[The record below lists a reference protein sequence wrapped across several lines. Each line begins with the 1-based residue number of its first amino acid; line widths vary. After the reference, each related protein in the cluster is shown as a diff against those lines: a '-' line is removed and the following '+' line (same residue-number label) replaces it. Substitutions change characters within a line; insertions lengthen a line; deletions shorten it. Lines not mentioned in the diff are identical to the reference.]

1 MNVYR
6 ISGRLRVFVVLF
18 SVFQILIFISFLLI
32 PFITLPSHSPIL
44 RFYNSCCTSAYLY
57 YLIPLLILCSIM
69 VGILLLVSVFKRR
82 IIFTNDS
89 IISKD
94 IFSTRQLTFSE
105 VKGFLIKRSVLYV
118 VTNSNNKKHIT
129 INLLNLDRSDNLV
142 RNLEMRFANLEY
154 LKVE

>member
-1 MNVYR
+1 
-6 ISGRLRVFVVLF
+6 
-18 SVFQILIFISFLLI
+18 
-32 PFITLPSHSPIL
+32 
-44 RFYNSCCTSAYLY
+44 
-57 YLIPLLILCSIM
+57 M